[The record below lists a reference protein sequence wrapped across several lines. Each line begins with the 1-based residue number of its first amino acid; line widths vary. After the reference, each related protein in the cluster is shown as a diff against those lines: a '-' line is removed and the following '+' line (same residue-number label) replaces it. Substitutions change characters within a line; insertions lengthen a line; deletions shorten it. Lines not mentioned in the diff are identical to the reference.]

1 MTKKPGGNLM
11 QRSCLSCG
19 GRGYN
24 NCTAC
29 GGIGYTLISK
39 SRMRFDR
46 TLEFYQDRLACTG
59 CFSSG
64 RITCG
69 FCKGAGWVLQ

>member
-1 MTKKPGGNLM
+1 MTKKSGGDLTR
-11 QRSCLSCG
+11 RSCMSCG

-29 GGIGYTLISK
+29 GGVGYTLISK
-39 SRMRFDR
+39 SRMRYDR

-59 CFSSG
+59 CFKQKPFEPLL
-64 RITCG
+64 G
-69 FCKGAGWVLQ
+69 FV